1 MTRQTLFEV
10 CDGYGFW
17 WCDSRFFSADLRA
30 RRWLR
35 FLGGKAMNMFYL
47 VGAGVAVLL
56 LIYLVVALVNAEK
69 L

>member
-1 MTRQTLFEV
+1 V

-17 WCDSRFFSADLRA
+17 WCASDFLFADLRA
-30 RRWLR
+30 RRRLPV
-35 FLGGKAMNMFYL
+35 FGGESMNMFY
-47 VGAGVAVLL
+47 VIGAGVAVLL